1 MRFVRIKFG
10 FSLANAGATMARI
23 AVLGFLLES
32 NRFAPRTHRADFDR
46 RTWLVGQEIL
56 SDAASDAPRQGAEI
70 PAFLEEVWS
79 HLHAEVLPVL
89 VAGAEPGGPLGED
102 VLRTVLGIVRGRL
115 AELGPIDGVYVASH
129 GAMVGVETLDP
140 DGALLEVVR
149 EAVGPHVPVV
159 ATLDLH
165 ANLSDRMARA
175 ANCLIGYR
183 TNPHVD
189 QAQVAREAAIILS
202 RMIKGTKFHMRHLRL
217 PLTPASVTLLTD
229 GSGAYADQ
237 VREADRLTDAHG
249 IVANATVLGGFVYSD
264 TPDNGVAVLVTATDR
279 TVAERETARL
289 AGQLWAER
297 HRFTRKLTPIAEAI
311 QAITAQDG
319 ARWILSDAGDNPG
332 GGGLGTSS
340 DLMQALIDAK
350 ADDVLYGL
358 YIDADLAAE
367 ATSAGI
373 GARFTARFL
382 RSGSD
387 GFGVPFAAE
396 AEVVA
401 LSDGCVVGRRGLVA
415 GRRVDLGPTA
425 ALRIEGM
432 TVVVA
437 SNRKQCA
444 DPVYFEHLGLDPR
457 DFRALVVKSRGH
469 FRAGFDEFF
478 TPEQVLEVDT
488 KGLTSPVLSNFV
500 FSGLP
505 RPVYPLDTDAVW
517 SPPDW
522 AIPYLEAM
530 GLLR

>member
-1 MRFVRIKFG
+1 
-10 FSLANAGATMARI
+10 MARI

-32 NRFAPRTHRADFDR
+32 NRFAPNTDRADFDR

-56 SDAASDAPRQGAEI
+56 SDARRVAPRQGAEI
-70 PAFLEEVWS
+70 PAFLDEVAS
-79 HLHAEVLPVL
+79 HLDAEVVPVL
-89 VAGAEPGGPLGED
+89 VAGAEPGGPLDED
-102 VLRTVLGIVRGRL
+102 VLRTVLGIIRTKL
-115 AELGPIDGVYVASH
+115 SDEAPIDGVYIASH

-140 DGALLEVVR
+140 DGALMEVVR

-189 QAQVAREAAIILS
+189 QAKVAREAAIILS
-202 RMIKGTKFHMRHLRL
+202 RMINGTKFHMRHLRL

-229 GSGAYADQ
+229 GPGAYADQ
-237 VREADRLTDAHG
+237 VREAAHLTDAHG

-297 HRFTRKLTPIAEAI
+297 HRFTRDLTSIADAI
-311 QAITAQDG
+311 QAATAQDD

-340 DLMQALIDAK
+340 DLLQALIAAK

-358 YIDADLAAE
+358 FIDADLAAE
-367 ATSAGI
+367 AASAGV
-373 GARFTARFL
+373 GESFTARFL
-382 RSGSD
+382 RGGSD
-387 GFGVPFAAE
+387 GFGVPFSVE

-425 ALRIEGM
+425 ALRIAGI

-457 DFRALVVKSRGH
+457 DFRTVVVKSRGH

-488 KGLTSPVLSNFV
+488 TGLTSPVLSNFN

-505 RPVYPLDTDAVW
+505 RPVYPLDADAVW

-530 GLLR
+530 DMLP